1 MRFRS
6 PAIAFAVALLSGA
19 CTETGP
25 EGDSIGE
32 RNTEA
37 FSGIGENE
45 TVRFTG
51 NEPFWGGEASASSLT
66 YRTPENIDGASFA
79 IQRFAGNN
87 GLLLSGKMNGD
98 QFDLTVTPGAC
109 SDTMSDRTYPY
120 VATLKIGDEV
130 RTGCAWTDAQPFT
143 GDPQP

>member
-1 MRFRS
+1 M
-6 PAIAFAVALLSGA
+6 AVAAALLAGA
-19 CTETGP
+19 CAETGP
-25 EGDSIGE
+25 AGDSIDE

-51 NEPFWGGEASASSLT
+51 TEPFWGGEASASRLT
-66 YRTPENIDGASFA
+66 YTTPEDIDGTSFA
-79 IQRFAGNN
+79 IERFAGNN
-87 GLLLSGKMNGD
+87 GLLLSGVMDGD
-98 QFDLTVTPGAC
+98 QFDLTITPGAC
-109 SDTMSDRTYPY
+109 SDAMSDRTYPY
-120 VATLKIGDEV
+120 VATLKIGEEV